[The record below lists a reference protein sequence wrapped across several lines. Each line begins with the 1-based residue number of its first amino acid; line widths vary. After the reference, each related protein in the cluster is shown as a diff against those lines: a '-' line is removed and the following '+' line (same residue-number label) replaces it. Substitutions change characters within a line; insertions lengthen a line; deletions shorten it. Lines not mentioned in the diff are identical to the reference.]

1 MIRHLPPAEAPLLYI
16 DVAALRR
23 AGILE
28 LIAGSKTA
36 EESEYAAFVARSGFN
51 YREDLDAVMASFQEG
66 QTFLIANG
74 RFDWR
79 KLEAYAREQGGAC
92 DDSFC
97 RLPGGAPGR
106 RLSFFPLTRSTLA
119 FASGPNEWAAGL
131 MRSGGKPGP
140 RFRPPEAAVWLAVP
154 GAALKRAGSFPSG
167 TRLFAKALES
177 AERIVLTAGEHQG
190 GIRAGLE
197 ATTRSEEDAVILR
210 AQLEKVTGVISKFI
224 ARVDQK
230 PNPRDLSGI
239 LTEGKFRREGVRVI
253 GTWPVPREFLEALS
267 KGDL

>member
-1 MIRHLPPAEAPLLYI
+1 MIAHLPPADAPLLYI
-16 DVAALRR
+16 DVAALRK

-51 YREDLDAVMASFQEG
+51 YRADLDAVLVSFQDG

-79 KLEAYAREQGGAC
+79 KLEAYAREQGGTC
-92 DDSFC
+92 EGSFC
-97 RLPGGAPGR
+97 RLPAGTPGR
-106 RLSFFPLTRSTLA
+106 RLSFFPLNRATLA
-119 FASGPNEWAAGL
+119 FASSPNEWAAGL
-131 MRSGGKPGP
+131 MRPAVKAGP
-140 RFRPPEAAVWLAVP
+140 KLPVPQAAVWLAVP
-154 GAALKRAGSFPSG
+154 GDTLKRPEAFPAG
-167 TRLFAKALES
+167 TRLFAKALEK

-190 GIRAGLE
+190 GIRAGLD

-210 AQLEKVTGVISKFI
+210 AQLEKVTSVMAGFI
-224 ARVDQK
+224 ARVDRK

-253 GTWPVPREFLEALS
+253 GTWPVPREFLEALG